1 MSKMEYARVGLLHAI
16 LTMLVARW
24 KPTSFEQFQIPDSS
38 NYTKEDLKARMSSL
52 GVEFGLE
59 SEMIKVEALNA
70 YDNSLAKALQR
81 REFGDQFQ
89 NFNDLLRQFVKDGY
103 LMCVEDEKTVI
114 IPGPKAVAEKLLEA
128 IRARWVS
135 MCRPQE
141 VVSGQNR
148 DKEAQGEEEFEEEG
162 ER

>member
-59 SEMIKVEALNA
+59 SGTLPFLS
-70 YDNSLAKALQR
+70 D
-81 REFGDQFQ
+81 
-89 NFNDLLRQFVKDGY
+89 
-103 LMCVEDEKTVI
+103 
-114 IPGPKAVAEKLLEA
+114 
-128 IRARWVS
+128 
-135 MCRPQE
+135 
-141 VVSGQNR
+141 
-148 DKEAQGEEEFEEEG
+148 
-162 ER
+162 